1 VSSSPDWKWGF
12 WRRVRRV
19 VVEGL
24 GQSKLHQYRV
34 AGLAH
39 HVIFIGF
46 LVLLLRTL
54 TLLFRAYFPSF
65 QLIASTTNDS
75 SLFNGAVIYRI
86 LREYAAL
93 FVLVGVVVFAVL
105 RLGKWERRLTASRE
119 GFVILTIIATMMV
132 CDFLYDACGQSLA
145 IEVSS
150 MPLGLGGVPS
160 QPTMDFI
167 APFLGEGPPLG
178 FWATPGSTIVTLFVG
193 HLPGGVRLW
202 IGLLSY
208 YLHVGLVATFLL
220 LIPNSKH
227 FHIVLAL
234 PNLFLSSVKAS
245 RPLEPL
251 AKDVDGLCA
260 RVEAAMESEDLEAAP
275 IGKARIEHWNA
286 KERLDWFACTECGR
300 CSEHCPAHRTH
311 KPLEP
316 RQVTLALRE
325 QLKSEK
331 GRLLG
336 KSDKPAVPL
345 VPGVIKPATLWA
357 CTTCRA
363 CEEQCP
369 VGVNYLDTIVGLRR
383 HLVTMRGEVPTELQR
398 AFDGMERNHNPWNF
412 PKAERTEWTKGLSVP
427 LISEVSSV
435 EFLYWV
441 GCAASYDERAK
452 AVARSLVRL
461 MQRAKVSFAILGSE
475 ERCTGES
482 ARKAGN
488 ELLFLQ
494 LAAENIET
502 LNRYRNRYARILTAC
517 PHCLSTLSQDYAD
530 FGGHYEVLS
539 HAAAL
544 EQWVNSGR
552 LKLRQGDAQIMTYH
566 DPCTLARGASVTESP
581 RRLLASI
588 PGVTLKEPEHH
599 GRQTLCCGAGG
610 AQLWLEEQNVERMNV
625 RRAKELIGTMA
636 TQIVSACPF
645 CLTMVK
651 DGVAAMR
658 VGAEVHVDD
667 LTSVIEKVVDD

>member
-1 VSSSPDWKWGF
+1 
-12 WRRVRRV
+12 
-19 VVEGL
+19 
-24 GQSKLHQYRV
+24 
-34 AGLAH
+34 LA
-39 HVIFIGF
+39 
-46 LVLLLRTL
+46 
-54 TLLFRAYFPSF
+54 RAYVPSF
-65 QLIASTTNDS
+65 QLFASSANDP
-75 SLFNGAVIYRI
+75 SLWSGALIYRI
-86 LREYAAL
+86 LREYVAL
-93 FVLVGVVVFAVL
+93 LVLAGVVVFAIL

-119 GFVILTIIATMMV
+119 GFAILTIIATMMV
-132 CDFLYDACGQSLA
+132 SDFLYDACGQSLA
-145 IEVSS
+145 VEVSS
-150 MPLGLGGVPS
+150 ASLGLGALPS
-160 QPTMDFI
+160 QSTMAFL
-167 APFLGEGPPLG
+167 APFLREGPSLG
-178 FWATPGSTIVTLFVG
+178 FWATPGSTTVTLLVN

-208 YLHVGLVATFLL
+208 CLHVGLVATFLV

-234 PNLFLSSVKAS
+234 PNLFLSSVKTS

-260 RVEAAMESEDLEAAP
+260 RVEAAMENDDLDAAP

-300 CSEHCPAHRTH
+300 CSDHCPAHRTS

-316 RQVTLALRE
+316 KQVTLALRE
-325 QLKSEK
+325 QLKSEA

-336 KSDKPAVPL
+336 KREKNAVSI
-345 VPGVIKPATLWA
+345 VPGVITPATLWA

-412 PKAERTEWTKGLSVP
+412 PKAERTDWTKGLSVP

-461 MQRAKVSFAILGSE
+461 MQRANISFAILGPE

-494 LAAENIET
+494 LAAQNIET
-502 LNRYRNRYARILTAC
+502 LNRYRNRYARIVTAC

-539 HAAAL
+539 HVTAL

-552 LKLRQGDAQIMTYH
+552 LKLRQGDAQLITYH

-588 PGVTLKEPEHH
+588 PGVTLTEPVHH

-610 AQLWLEEQNVERMNV
+610 AQLWLEEQNAERMNV
-625 RRAKELIGTMA
+625 RRAKELIETKA

-651 DGVAAMR
+651 DGVTAIPM
-658 VGAEVHVDD
+658 GAEVHVDD
-667 LTSVIEKVVDD
+667 LTTVIERVVDDGLASSTDGAEPQVPGGGSAQN